1 MFQGCN
7 RKKVHLCSPKQTNSF
22 LHSRFAMRPVYSTAV
37 FLFLGIFQ
45 LNTDLKCEWQH
56 LEWGWWAV
64 AQTQPFFPHWAR
76 QLLMAEVWAQIRHTS
91 DQEMGGILGGGLGH
105 ILNMLQGTRCTSYL
119 AWKKPD
125 HQQEE
130 LVNRSVAK
138 AWCELSSGKPI
149 DGWLNMCFWESD
161 CRRNNINVS
170 FEQIPIKMSISSIA
184 AAVQIGFV

>member
-1 MFQGCN
+1 
-7 RKKVHLCSPKQTNSF
+7 
-22 LHSRFAMRPVYSTAV
+22 MRPVYSTAV

-45 LNTDLKCEWQH
+45 LNTRFKVRMTAFRVGMVGC
-56 LEWGWWAV
+56 GTNSAF
-64 AQTQPFFPHWAR
+64 FFPHWAR
-76 QLLMAEVWAQIRHTS
+76 QLLMAEFWAQIRHTS

-130 LVNRSVAK
+130 LVNQSVAK

-170 FEQIPIKMSISSIA
+170 FEQIPIKMSISFIA
-184 AAVQIGFV
+184 AAFQIGFV